1 MQKYS
6 TLRILDKRYS
16 WKYTLLE
23 TSTGSRSIN
32 PTEHLIDLH
41 PYLVD
46 FTRKSLIR
54 LIMKY
59 GKRVPTFILR
69 NSQRTLF
76 SSFIDPWQ
84 PQEDRI
90 FFAGSSWPA
99 NQTAGLLLPSYTG
112 PSRPLAAVGAAVK
125 SRAIHR
131 ITDQAPLGKKRR
143 IGSGQSRFTDTHGYP
158 IPPYPA
164 ASFGKS
170 GTKRS
175 GARHRLP
182 KGSCF
187 FFLLLL
193 LSCFP
198 LFLGFEM
205 MRFIL
210 DKENAIKCPL
220 ESISIGSNPL

>member
-1 MQKYS
+1 MENEF
-6 TLRILDKRYS
+6 DA
-16 WKYTLLE
+16 
-23 TSTGSRSIN
+23 TS
-32 PTEHLIDLH
+32 
-41 PYLVD
+41 
-46 FTRKSLIR
+46 
-54 LIMKY
+54 
-59 GKRVPTFILR
+59 ILR
-69 NSQRTLF
+69 NSQDTF
-76 SSFIDPWQ
+76 SNTSGFIDPWQ

-99 NQTAGLLLPSYTG
+99 NQTAGLLLPSSTG

-131 ITDQAPLGKKRR
+131 ITDQALLEKKRR

-187 FFLLLL
+187 FSLSFPVFHFFLA
-193 LSCFP
+193 S
-198 LFLGFEM
+198 
-205 MRFIL
+205 R
-210 DKENAIKCPL
+210 
-220 ESISIGSNPL
+220 

>member
-1 MQKYS
+1 MIHHYVHS
-6 TLRILDKRYS
+6 
-16 WKYTLLE
+16 
-23 TSTGSRSIN
+23 
-32 PTEHLIDLH
+32 
-41 PYLVD
+41 
-46 FTRKSLIR
+46 RKSLPFR
-54 LIMKY
+54 LIMENEFDA
-59 GKRVPTFILR
+59 TSILR
-69 NSQRTLF
+69 NSQDTF
-76 SSFIDPWQ
+76 SSMSGFIDPWQ

-99 NQTAGLLLPSYTG
+99 NQTAGLLLPSSTG

-131 ITDQAPLGKKRR
+131 ITDQALLEKKRR

-187 FFLLLL
+187 FSLSFPVFHFFLA
-193 LSCFP
+193 S
-198 LFLGFEM
+198 
-205 MRFIL
+205 R
-210 DKENAIKCPL
+210 
-220 ESISIGSNPL
+220 